1 MKIAI
6 YTLGCKVNQYETQA
20 MERELVAR
28 GHTLAS
34 FEESGEGANHTPG
47 RDPAPQGI

>member
-20 MERELVAR
+20 MERELTGR
-28 GHTLAS
+28 GHTLVP
-34 FEESGEGANHTPG
+34 FGQIG
-47 RDPAPQGI
+47 RAHV